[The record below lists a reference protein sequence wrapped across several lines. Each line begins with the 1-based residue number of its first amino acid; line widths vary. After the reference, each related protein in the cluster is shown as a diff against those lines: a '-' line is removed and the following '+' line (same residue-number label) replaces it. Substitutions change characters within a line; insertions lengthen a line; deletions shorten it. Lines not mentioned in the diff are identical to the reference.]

1 MYSFLIRFADLTP
14 VNMGESILADEIPTA
29 LKLKVNDREP
39 ELPPHIPPSKAGV
52 DPKRQKR
59 PIQITPQVN
68 SLFLMETMIKKLR
81 YDRL

>member
-14 VNMGESILADEIPTA
+14 VNMGENILADEIPTA

-59 PIQITPQVN
+59 PIQITPQVFFIVVTSN
-68 SLFLMETMIKKLR
+68 
-81 YDRL
+81 

>member
-1 MYSFLIRFADLTP
+1 
-14 VNMGESILADEIPTA
+14 MGENILADEIPTA

-59 PIQITPQVN
+59 PIQITPQVISSKHLLKIVVLSN
-68 SLFLMETMIKKLR
+68 
-81 YDRL
+81 

>member
-14 VNMGESILADEIPTA
+14 VNMGENILADEIPTA

-68 SLFLMETMIKKLR
+68 LIYILSQWSVIKIQF
-81 YDRL
+81 

>member
-1 MYSFLIRFADLTP
+1 
-14 VNMGESILADEIPTA
+14 MGENILADEIPTA

-59 PIQITPQVN
+59 PIQITPQVII
-68 SLFLMETMIKKLR
+68 LFL
-81 YDRL
+81 